1 MGEHVTD
8 TDSGVD
14 LKVGVCNWGNW
25 GIARV
30 LSKKAAGARPTMNPR
45 PADQLHVQLWM
56 HVHYLICAH
65 PLFCGCH

>member
-30 LSKKAAGARPTMNPR
+30 LSKKAAGARPTSSMCS
-45 PADQLHVQLWM
+45 
-56 HVHYLICAH
+56 Y
-65 PLFCGCH
+65 GCTFTI